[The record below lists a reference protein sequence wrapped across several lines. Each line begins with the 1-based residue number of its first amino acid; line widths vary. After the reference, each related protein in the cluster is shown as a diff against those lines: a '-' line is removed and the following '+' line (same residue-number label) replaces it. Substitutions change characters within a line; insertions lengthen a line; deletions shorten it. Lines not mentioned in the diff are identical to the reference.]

1 MGRHR
6 KDVARGRGVRL
17 GGDFCAHFRFL
28 GCGTSVGDRAAPE
41 SECSSEA
48 SSVAANEL
56 TPASMVVGME
66 VGETLAR
73 AVG

>member
-1 MGRHR
+1 M
-6 KDVARGRGVRL
+6 

-41 SECSSEA
+41 SECSFEA
-48 SSVAANEL
+48 SLTSIES